1 MLKALLIS
9 RAVVARVFR
18 EKSMR
23 SIWILACCCVLLAA
37 CSGGNN
43 IFAKKQSATAILAP
57 TKGNAVSGTVN
68 FTQKG
73 DVVLVEA
80 KVNGLKPN
88 GTNGIHIHEK
98 GNCSAADASSAGG
111 HFNPT
116 SSQHGGPTGATRH
129 GGDLGNLKADANG
142 YAQLSE
148 EVSGLAL
155 GADPNSIIGRAVIVH
170 AGADDLKT
178 QPSGNSGARVACGL
192 ISKNPDKFF

>member
-1 MLKALLIS
+1 
-9 RAVVARVFR
+9 
-18 EKSMR
+18 MR
-23 SIWILACCCVLLAA
+23 SIWILVCGCALLAA

-57 TKGNAVSGTVN
+57 TKGNGVSGTVN

-80 KVNGLKPN
+80 KINGLKPN
-88 GTNGIHIHEK
+88 ATNGFHVHEK
-98 GNCSAADASSAGG
+98 GNCSAPDASSAGG

-116 SSQHGGPTGATRH
+116 AGQHGGPSGGIRH
-129 GGDLGNLKADANG
+129 AGDLGNLKSDANG
-142 YAQLSE
+142 FAQLSE
-148 EVSGLAL
+148 EVSGISL
-155 GADPNSIIGRAVIVH
+155 GTDPNSIIGRAVIVH

-178 QPSGNSGARVACGL
+178 QPAGNSGARVACGL